1 MTKNQPRAHLH
12 RHQDR
17 QIEEV
22 RHDPYH
28 PKEKLPEPSFCP
40 SCGAVYQNGRWQWLG
55 RPSAFTPHPCP
66 ACRRT
71 HDRFPAGYV
80 TLSGEFVSKHHDDL
94 INLVRKEEGRE
105 KAEHPLQRIMEIRD
119 ETDRTVITTTDI
131 RIAHKIADAVHQ
143 AYQGSLDVRFA
154 PDEYRVR
161 IRWWR

>member
-28 PKEKLPEPSFCP
+28 PKQKLPEPGFCP
-40 SCGAVYQNGRWQWLG
+40 SCGCVYQNGRWRWLEP
-55 RPSAFTPHPCP
+55 PSTFSRHTCP
-66 ACRRT
+66 ACQRI

-80 TLSGEFVSKHHDDL
+80 TLSGAFASEHREDL
-94 INLVRKEEGRE
+94 INLVRREEGRE

-119 ETDRTVITTTDI
+119 EPGQTVITTTGI

-143 AYQGSLDVRFA
+143 AYQGSLDVNFA

-161 IRWWR
+161 IRWSR